1 MAKFKYKALDGN
13 QKEISGIVE
22 AVGEDMAADT
32 LKDKGYKILSLQE
45 SHAGS
50 GGFNIVLDRVKTK
63 DLVVMSRQLSVL
75 VSANVSL
82 VESLRILVD
91 QTENMRLK
99 MIISELGDNV
109 DEGARLSD
117 ALAKHPKIFGDFYI
131 NVIRAGETSGK
142 LDDSLNYLADELEK
156 DYDMMSKIKG
166 AMIYPAFVVCGMI
179 VVGIIMMI
187 FVVPKLTD
195 VITQAGGEL
204 PMSTK
209 ILIGTSDFMVGYW
222 YLLIIAL
229 VAAAVGF
236 RFLLAVPA
244 VRQVFDMLLL
254 RLPIFGQLFQK
265 IYLVR
270 FVRSLETLI
279 AGGVNIAKALEISG
293 RVISNSVYQNL
304 ILETKKQVED
314 GESIALVFEQ
324 STEIPPMVS
333 QMMKI
338 GEKTGR
344 LDEILNKV
352 SNFYTREINNTIA
365 NLMSLMEPII
375 MVVMGVG
382 VGIMVAAI
390 ILPMYNMASVM

>member
-1 MAKFKYKALDGN
+1 M
-13 QKEISGIVE
+13 E

-244 VRQVFDMLLL
+244 VRQVFDLLLL

-390 ILPMYNMASVM
+390 ILPMYNMASSM

>member
-1 MAKFKYKALDGN
+1 
-13 QKEISGIVE
+13 
-22 AVGEDMAADT
+22 
-32 LKDKGYKILSLQE
+32 
-45 SHAGS
+45 
-50 GGFNIVLDRVKTK
+50 
-63 DLVVMSRQLSVL
+63 
-75 VSANVSL
+75 
-82 VESLRILVD
+82 
-91 QTENMRLK
+91 
-99 MIISELGDNV
+99 
-109 DEGARLSD
+109 
-117 ALAKHPKIFGDFYI
+117 
-131 NVIRAGETSGK
+131 
-142 LDDSLNYLADELEK
+142 
-156 DYDMMSKIKG
+156 
-166 AMIYPAFVVCGMI
+166 
-179 VVGIIMMI
+179 
-187 FVVPKLTD
+187 

-222 YLLIIAL
+222 YLLIIVL

-244 VRQVFDMLLL
+244 VRQVFDLLLL

-390 ILPMYNMASVM
+390 ILPMYNMASSM

>member
-1 MAKFKYKALDGN
+1 
-13 QKEISGIVE
+13 
-22 AVGEDMAADT
+22 
-32 LKDKGYKILSLQE
+32 
-45 SHAGS
+45 
-50 GGFNIVLDRVKTK
+50 
-63 DLVVMSRQLSVL
+63 
-75 VSANVSL
+75 
-82 VESLRILVD
+82 
-91 QTENMRLK
+91 MRLK

-222 YLLIIAL
+222 YLLIIVL

-244 VRQVFDMLLL
+244 VRQVFDLLLL

-390 ILPMYNMASVM
+390 ILPMYNMASSM

>member
-99 MIISELGDNV
+99 MIISEVGDNV

-222 YLLIIAL
+222 YLLIIVL

-244 VRQVFDMLLL
+244 VRQVFDLLLL

-390 ILPMYNMASVM
+390 ILPMYNMASSM